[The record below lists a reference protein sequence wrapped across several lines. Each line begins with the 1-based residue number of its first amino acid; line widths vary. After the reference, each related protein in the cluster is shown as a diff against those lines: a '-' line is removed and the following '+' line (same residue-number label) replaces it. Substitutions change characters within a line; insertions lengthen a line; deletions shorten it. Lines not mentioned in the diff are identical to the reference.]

1 MAELR
6 ARRWCFTLNNYKDHG
21 WENWQEKLVTCFELI
36 VEYLVCEEEVG
47 EQGTP
52 HLQGYMKFRNQMRF
66 TTLQKI
72 FDGNAHLEVA
82 QGTDEDNF
90 NYCSKENGNVFEI
103 GKRNER
109 MVAKKTDWKKLIDDF
124 ISMDFT
130 LFQVR
135 WPKECLLYLSK
146 LQQLAFALNEAKG
159 HTCYNGELPVKNLWI
174 FGKPGTGK
182 SRWARQQSDR
192 IYLKPV
198 NKWWQNY
205 INGSNL
211 VLMED
216 FPCFEQTKGALGQ
229 HMKLWADRYSFTAE
243 TKGGHLLVHPKDYI
257 FIVTSNYSIEECF
270 GPGDVEAIKR
280 RFSEIMIIGQNDLFF
295 ENKLD
300 IPEIL
305 GTNQKDN

>member
-1 MAELR
+1 MADLR
-6 ARRWCFTLNNYKDHG
+6 SRRWCFTLNNYKDHG
-21 WENWQEKLVTCFELI
+21 WTDWQYMLKDRFQLI
-36 VEYLVCEEEVG
+36 SDYIVCEEEVG
-47 EQGTP
+47 EHGTP
-52 HLQGYMKFRNQMRF
+52 HLQGYIKFKNAIRF
-66 TTLQKI
+66 TSLQNK
-72 FDGNAHLEVA
+72 FNGFAHLEVA
-82 QGTDEDNF
+82 QGTDNDNR
-90 NYCSKENGNVFEI
+90 NYCTKENGNVFEI
-103 GKRNER
+103 GTIEENMRSQ
-109 MVAKKTDWKKLIDDF
+109 KTDWKKLIDDY

-135 WPKECLLYLSK
+135 WPKESLLYLNK
-146 LQQLAFALNEAKG
+146 LQQLSYTLNESKG
-159 HTCYNGELPVKNLWI
+159 HTCYNGELPSKNYWI
-174 FGKPGTGK
+174 YGAPGTGK
-182 SRWARQQSDR
+182 SRWARQQSDK

-243 TKGGHLLVHPKDYI
+243 TKGGHLLVHPRDYV

-280 RFSEIMIIGQNDLFF
+280 RFNEVMILGQNDIFF
-295 ENKLD
+295 ETKLD
-300 IPEIL
+300 LATTLQHE
-305 GTNQKDN
+305 